1 MVLARKKNA
10 GPIEIQPIRTRTIT
24 VGIKGTRPLILN
36 RLTEKARQE
45 LLMPA
50 RKSAATRRSTLKH
63 DVYDEFRSSPYTIP
77 DDDAPTLLG
86 FPASAFKQGMV
97 EAAGRVPGG
106 VKAEIR
112 QLVWTEGDLAPIY
125 GSPRLLMSV
134 TRSAGMNRTPD
145 VRTRTIVPE
154 WGTVIAVT
162 FTDGLIT
169 ETSIANLLSAA
180 GQIMGVGDWRP
191 EKGSGTF
198 GQYELVN
205 EDDPELQRI
214 MEAGGRDVQQ
224 SAMDNPIPYDVETEE
239 LLSWFDGELK
249 ARGIAA

>member
-1 MVLARKKNA
+1 MAIGQKKNT
-10 GPIEIQPIRTRTIT
+10 GPIEIQPIKTRTIT
-24 VGIKGTRPLILN
+24 VGIRGTRPLIQN

-50 RKSAATRRSTLKH
+50 RKSVASRRSTLKH
-63 DVYDEFRSSPYTIP
+63 DVYAEFQSAPYIFP

-112 QLVWTEGDLAPIY
+112 QLVWVEGDLVPIY
-125 GSPRLLMSV
+125 GKPELLMSV
-134 TRSAGMNRTPD
+134 VRSAGMNRTPD
-145 VRTRTIVPE
+145 VRTRVIVPE
-154 WGTVIAVT
+154 WATVVNVT
-162 FTDGLIT
+162 FADGLIT
-169 ETSIANLLSAA
+169 ETSIVNLLSAA
-180 GQIMGVGDWRP
+180 GTICGTGDWRP

-198 GQYELVN
+198 GQYELITI
-205 EDDPELQRI
+205 DDADLIEI
-214 MEAGGRDVQQ
+214 MENGGRDVQQ
-224 SAMDNPIPYDVETEE
+224 AAMDDPQPYDMETAE

-249 ARGIAA
+249 SRGIAA

>member
-1 MVLARKKNA
+1 MAFAKKPT

-24 VGIKGTRPLILN
+24 VGIKGVRPLILN

-63 DVYDEFRSSPYTIP
+63 DVYDEFRSAPYIIP

-86 FPASAFKQGMV
+86 FPSSAFKQGMV
-97 EAAGRVPGG
+97 AAAGRVPGG

-112 QLVWTEGDLAPIY
+112 QLVWTEGDLLPIF
-125 GSPRLLMSV
+125 GTPQLLMSI
-134 TRSAGMNRTPD
+134 TRSAGINRTPD
-145 VRTRTIVPE
+145 VRTRVIVPE
-154 WGTVIAVT
+154 WAATVHIT

-169 ETSIANLLSAA
+169 ETSVVNLLSAA
-180 GQIMGVGDWRP
+180 GQLCGAGDWRP

-198 GQYELVN
+198 GQYDIVTV
-205 EDDPELQRI
+205 DDPDFLRI
-214 MEAGGRDVQQ
+214 VEGSDRASQQ
-224 SAMDNPIPYDVETEE
+224 EAMDNPEPFDMETSE
-239 LLSWFDGELK
+239 LLTWFDDELK
-249 ARGIAA
+249 QRGIAA

>member
-1 MVLARKKNA
+1 MAIPQKKA
-10 GPIEIQPIRTRTIT
+10 SGPIEIQPIKTRTIT
-24 VGIKGTRPLILN
+24 VGIRGTRPLIQN

-50 RKSAATRRSTLKH
+50 RKSVASRRMTLKH
-63 DVYDEFRSSPYTIP
+63 DVYEEFQSAPYVFP
-77 DDDAPTLLG
+77 DDDAPTLLA

-112 QLVWTEGDLAPIY
+112 QLVWTEGDLLPVY
-125 GSPRLLMSV
+125 GMPKLLMSV

-145 VRTRTIVPE
+145 VRTRVIVPE
-154 WGTVIAVT
+154 WATVVRIT
-162 FTDGLIT
+162 FTEGLIT
-169 ETSIANLLSAA
+169 ETSIVNLLAAA
-180 GQIMGVGDWRP
+180 GQICGIGDWRP

-198 GQYELVN
+198 GQYELIN
-205 EDDPELQRI
+205 EDDAELARI
-214 MEAGGRDVQQ
+214 MEMGRGEQIA
-224 SAMDNPIPYDVETEE
+224 AMEHPEPYDMETSE

-249 ARGIAA
+249 SRGIAA